1 MGPDVI
7 SSRANARVKQLRA
20 AFQGHARLSG
30 GLVAI
35 EGDHLLEEALR
46 SGMVLK
52 TVFVSE
58 RREVPKAVP
67 RGVEVMRL
75 TEEVFGS
82 VVETQSPQGIAALM
96 VPPVWVL
103 DDVMGDGFGE
113 SERNAVSLTRDA
125 HLIDDETVAKM
136 GHPKS
141 GRHAAL
147 IMIAVGLQDPGNL
160 GTLVRSAEAFGAAG
174 MLTTPGTVS
183 AWNQKAL
190 RASAGSV
197 FRVPVVGVTASEIE
211 GLKEREVRLIA
222 AVGAEGFGVTAL
234 QEMDFRGAC
243 AVMIG
248 NEGAGLA
255 EEWMRMSDAKV
266 TIPCPG
272 DVESLNAA
280 VAGSLLLYEAS
291 RQRGGRT
298 REQMQ
303 KRNTGVLRSAQDDDE
318 KQTTATTDGTTGA
331 IAAASPGAT
340 DGATTDAIAATQ
352 ATAVT
357 KRVTR

>member
-30 GLVAI
+30 GMVAI

-58 RREVPKAVP
+58 RREAPKIVP

-75 TEEVFGS
+75 TDDVFGS
-82 VVETQSPQGIAALM
+82 VVETQSPQGVAALM
-96 VPPVWVL
+96 VPPVWVM
-103 DDVMGDGFGE
+103 DEVMG
-113 SERNAVSLTRDA
+113 SVSLI
-125 HLIDDETVAKM
+125 L
-136 GHPKS
+136 
-141 GRHAAL
+141 
-147 IMIAVGLQDPGNL
+147 IAVGLQDPGNL
-160 GTLVRSAEAFGAAG
+160 GTLVRSAEAFGATG
-174 MLTTPGTVS
+174 VLTTPGTVS

-197 FRVPVVGVTASEIE
+197 FRVPVVAVAASDIE
-211 GLKEREVRLIA
+211 GLKQRGVRLIA
-222 AVGAEGFGVTAL
+222 AVGSDGADVIAAR
-234 QEMDFRGAC
+234 EMDFTAGF

-248 NEGAGLA
+248 NEGSGLGA
-255 EEWMRMSDAKV
+255 EWMKMCDARV

-291 RQRGGRT
+291 RQRATRGYGR
-298 REQMQ
+298 
-303 KRNTGVLRSAQDDDE
+303 
-318 KQTTATTDGTTGA
+318 
-331 IAAASPGAT
+331 
-340 DGATTDAIAATQ
+340 
-352 ATAVT
+352 
-357 KRVTR
+357 